1 MVRSNTLVFCIVVLA
16 MAATYCTGWSKQ
28 QDNLGINRFMELL
41 PAKREFQDQLFGE
54 VDASRRLPRTVSV
67 HRPIVNHG
75 HGAVS
80 VRRPI
85 GNHGPG
91 RVSEDVEDHPTDT
104 RRPTRKRP
112 KARKPP
118 CPCPCG
124 HGSYNMCH
132 PGCDKGGCL
141 DCPCPCENK
150 GYMFCPPGCR
160 PRTIC
165 GIQ

>member
-28 QDNLGINRFMELL
+28 QDNLDINRFMELL

-54 VDASRRLPRTVSV
+54 VDASRRLPRGVSV

-75 HGAVS
+75 PGAVS

-85 GNHGPG
+85 GNYGHGA
-91 RVSEDVEDHPTDT
+91 VSEDVEDHPTNI

-112 KARKPP
+112 KAHKAP

-124 HGSYNMCH
+124 PGSYFVC
-132 PGCDKGGCL
+132 PAGCDKGGCL
-141 DCPCPCENK
+141 DCPCPCGYK
-150 GYMFCPPGCR
+150 GYMVCPYGCR
-160 PRTIC
+160 PRTSC
-165 GIQ
+165 YSQ